1 VTSTT
6 SGPGTLRPDRLDA
19 LVPDTTQLGDTVSDA
34 EFLDTLPDSAP
45 RHDERPVG
53 MHAGCDCGHEEEA
66 ADPWRRG
73 FTRRRVMQGTTAMVA
88 ALGVQTVSTR
98 YAFAAASKTVDADTI
113 VVVSLRG
120 GWDGL
125 NVVVPTFED
134 RYYRERP
141 TIAVPKAAAL
151 PLDRGFGLH
160 PSMPELYKLYGA
172 GKLAPVVAVGTP
184 DMTLSHFEAM
194 DTLERGTAIGG
205 TTSGWLNRMLQVR
218 GEQGVFSA
226 VQMGSSLP
234 LSLAGDA
241 PALTMSGIQS
251 FGLQGYDDVPAR
263 AASAF
268 DALYKGMKHPLAT
281 QVHDTVAALGKIGKI
296 AQTPAPVAKTYPGG
310 GFGDALKDIARL
322 VRAKLGLSI
331 ATVDVGGWD
340 MHTSEGGVDGDLSNQ
355 LKGLDQALSAFVADL
370 GPAFANVTVVLI
382 SEFGRT
388 LRQNGATGTDHGHGQ
403 PMLVLGG
410 GIKGG
415 KVYGA
420 WPGLDEKALFT
431 NGSVA
436 GRTDYRDVLA
446 EVFAERG
453 RVGSSSKIF
462 PDHKT
467 KRLGVARAR

>member
-1 VTSTT
+1 
-6 SGPGTLRPDRLDA
+6 
-19 LVPDTTQLGDTVSDA
+19 VPDTAPLSDTSVDA
-34 EFLDTLPDSAP
+34 AFLDTLPGSTP
-45 RHDERPVG
+45 RHDQRPAG

-66 ADPWRRG
+66 APDPWKRG
-73 FTRRRVMQGTTAMVA
+73 FTRRRVMQGSAAMVA
-88 ALGVQTVSTR
+88 ALGVQAVSTR
-98 YAFAAASKTVDADTI
+98 YAFSAASKTLDADT
-113 VVVSLRG
+113 VVVISLRG

-134 RYYRERP
+134 AYYQQRP

-151 PLDRGFGLH
+151 ALDRGFGLH
-160 PSMPELYKLYGA
+160 PSMPGLYKLYGA
-172 GKLAPVVAVGTP
+172 GQLAPVVAVGTP

-194 DTLERGTAIGG
+194 DTLERGTAVSG
-205 TTSGWLNRMLQVR
+205 TASGWLNRILQVR
-218 GEQGVFSA
+218 GDQGVFSA

-251 FGLQGYDDVPAR
+251 FGLQGYDDVRAR
-263 AASAF
+263 AHTAF

-281 QVHDTVAALGKIGKI
+281 QVHDTVAALNKIGKI
-296 AQTPAPVAKTYPGG
+296 APTADAVAKTYPGG
-310 GFGDALKDIARL
+310 GYGDALKDIARL
-322 VRAKLGLSI
+322 IKAKLGLSI
-331 ATVDVGGWD
+331 ATLDVGGWD
-340 MHTSEGGVDGDLSNQ
+340 MHTNEGGVQGDLSNQ
-355 LKGLDQALSAFVADL
+355 LQQLDQGLSAFVADL
-370 GPAFANVTVVLI
+370 GPAFANVTVLLI

-420 WPGLDEKALFT
+420 WPGLADKVLFT

-436 GRTDYRDVLA
+436 GRTDYRDVIA
-446 EVFAERG
+446 DVFGKRA
-453 RVGSSSKIF
+453 RVGSFSKIF
-462 PDHKT
+462 PDYKP
-467 KRLGVARAR
+467 KAVGLANAR

>member
-1 VTSTT
+1 
-6 SGPGTLRPDRLDA
+6 
-19 LVPDTTQLGDTVSDA
+19 VPDTTEISDA
-34 EFLDTLPDSAP
+34 ATDGAFLDSLAASTP
-45 RHDERPVG
+45 RHDQRPEG

-66 ADPWRRG
+66 PDPWRRG
-73 FTRRRVMQGTTAMVA
+73 FTRRRVLQGSTAMVA

-98 YAFAAASKTVDADTI
+98 YAFSAAAKKLDADTV

-125 NVVVPTFED
+125 NVVVPTFEN
-134 RYYRERP
+134 RYYEQRP
-141 TIAVPKAAAL
+141 SIAVPKAAAL
-151 PLDRGFGLH
+151 ALDRGFGLH
-160 PSMPELYKLYGA
+160 PSMAGLYKLYGA

-194 DTLERGTAIGG
+194 DTLERGTATSGVP
-205 TTSGWLNRMLQVR
+205 SGWLNRVLQVR
-218 GEQGVFSA
+218 GDQGVFSA

-251 FGLQGYDDVPAR
+251 FGLQGYDDVKAR
-263 AASAF
+263 AHTAF

-281 QVHDTVAALGKIGKI
+281 QVHDTVAALNKIGKI
-296 AQTPAPVAKTYPGG
+296 APTPDAVAKTYPGG

-322 VRAKLGLSI
+322 VKADLGLSV
-331 ATVDVGGWD
+331 ATLDVGGWD
-340 MHTSEGGVDGDLSNQ
+340 MHTNEGGVDGQLSDL
-355 LKGLDQALSAFVADL
+355 LKSVDQGLSAFVADL
-370 GPAFANVTVVLI
+370 GPKFAGVTVLLI

-420 WPGLDEKALFT
+420 WPGLDDKVLFS

-436 GRTDYRDVLA
+436 GRTDYRDVIA
-446 EVFAERG
+446 DVFNKRA
-453 RVGSSSKIF
+453 RVGSFSKIF
-462 PDHKT
+462 PDYKPKNVGLAT
-467 KRLGVARAR
+467 PR